1 VRVLRAIDAGP
12 DLLLET
18 TEGLRGYDSPALVWA
33 SQDRVMPA
41 EHGRRLAEL
50 LPHGRLVEIPD
61 SYTLVPL
68 DQPVAL
74 AQAIREFVRE

>member
-1 VRVLRAIDAGP
+1 
-12 DLLLET
+12 
-18 TEGLRGYDSPALVWA
+18 
-33 SQDRVMPA
+33 MPA